1 MNTTHNLCKRLTSPW
16 VLMLAMAVMA
26 PASAYAQLS
35 LLFSPPDVSGYTG
48 SPVALQAELINLGSQ
63 SVTWDSLSTSADS
76 SLVLSNI
83 SSSFEAGTLAG
94 GHILSGVIFDV
105 TPTQAGVFDGTVTLS
120 NGSNAMV
127 SGNFQM
133 TANSQTPP
141 PPTVLFTLAGGV
153 GAILRLRRVGSKLRA
168 NAFLCRT

>member
-1 MNTTHNLCKRLTSPW
+1 MNNIDNLCKRMIS
-16 VLMLAMAVMA
+16 VSALMLAMAVLA
-26 PASAYAQLS
+26 PGAAHAQLS

-48 SPVALQAELINLGSQ
+48 SPIALQAELINLGSQ
-63 SVTWDSLSTSADS
+63 SVTWDSLTTSADS
-76 SLVLSNI
+76 SLILSNI

-105 TPTQAGVFDGTVTLS
+105 TPSQAGVFDGTVTLS

-141 PPTVLFTLAGGV
+141 PPTVLFTVAGGV
-153 GAILRLRRVGSKLRA
+153 GAMLRLRRPRRCKMLK
-168 NAFLCRT
+168 C

>member
-1 MNTTHNLCKRLTSPW
+1 MRHLANLWNRLIS
-16 VLMLAMAVMA
+16 VSALMLTMALLA
-26 PASAYAQLS
+26 PTAAHAQLS
-35 LLFSPPDVSGYTG
+35 LLFSPPDVSGNVG
-48 SPVALQAELINLGSQ
+48 SPTALQAELINLGSQ
-63 SVTWDSLSTSADS
+63 SVTWDSLTTSADS

-120 NGSNAMV
+120 NGSNALV
-127 SGNFQM
+127 SGNFQI

-141 PPTVLFTLAGGV
+141 PPTVLFTLVGGV
-153 GAILRLRRVGSKLRA
+153 GAMLRLRNPRRGKMLKS
-168 NAFLCRT
+168 